1 MSSEAQKRA
10 SAKYDAGNTTR
21 LYIKLNNGTDADILK
36 RLEQEPNKQGWIKEL
51 IRKAIEAG
59 Q

>member
-1 MSSEAQKRA
+1 MASEAQKRA

-36 RLEQEPNKQGWIKEL
+36 KLDEVPNKQGYIKDL
-51 IRKAIEAG
+51 IRKDIKV
-59 Q
+59 